1 MSEKPIPLSA
11 PDFSKL
17 QKVLEE
23 QIEYCNKQGYINSE
37 KFDHSVFEAAVEAV
51 YGKAFWD
58 WYNRILM

>member
-1 MSEKPIPLSA
+1 MSEKPTPLPK

-17 QKVLEE
+17 EKVLKE
-23 QIEYCNKQGYINSE
+23 QVAYFEKRGYISGD
-37 KFDHSVFEAAVEAV
+37 KFDHPVFEAAVEAV